1 MGFMRVLVVE
11 DDLLLG
17 DALAAGLRQDGHAVD
32 WFTDGAQADAA
43 ILGAP
48 YDVAVL
54 DLGLPGGDGV
64 EWLAKWRARAVTLP
78 VLILTARDGVEHR
91 IAGLDGGADDY
102 LVKPISIGEL
112 AARLRAL
119 MRRRAGFVQSI
130 WQHGAL
136 EYDAAGKVVWWR
148 GNVVELTSREMAL
161 LEVLLANP
169 QRVLSKA
176 HLQEKLYDW
185 RSAEPESNTLEVY
198 VHHLRKKI
206 DSSVVRTVRGV
217 GYALGS
223 EASLT

>member
-1 MGFMRVLVVE
+1 MRVLVVE
-11 DDLLLG
+11 DDARLG
-17 DALAAGLRQDGHAVD
+17 DALTAGLRQTGHAVD
-32 WFTDGAQADAA
+32 WFTSGTQADAA
-43 ILGAP
+43 IGCAP

-64 EWLAKWRARAVTLP
+64 QWLAKWRSSGITLP
-78 VLILTARDGVEHR
+78 VLILTARNGVEHR

-102 LVKPISIGEL
+102 LVKPISIAEL

-119 MRRRAGFVQSI
+119 MRRRSGFVQSV

-136 EYDAAGKVVWWR
+136 AYDPAGKVVRWR
-148 GNVVELTSREMAL
+148 GATVELTSREMAL

-176 HLQEKLYDW
+176 QLQEKLYDW

-206 DSSVVRTVRGV
+206 DSAVVRTVRGV
-217 GYALGS
+217 GYAMGP
-223 EASLT
+223 EASLL

>member
-1 MGFMRVLVVE
+1 MRVLVVE

-43 ILGAP
+43 IAGAP

-64 EWLAKWRARAVTLP
+64 QWLATWRGRGVTLP

-91 IAGLDGGADDY
+91 VAGLDGGADDY
-102 LVKPISIGEL
+102 LVKPISIEEL

-136 EYDAAGKVVWWR
+136 QYDAAGKMVRWR
-148 GNVVELTSREMAL
+148 GNMVELTCREMAV

-185 RSAEPESNTLEVY
+185 SSGEPESNTLEVY

-206 DSSVVRTVRGV
+206 HSSVVRTVRGV

-223 EASLT
+223 EEALS